1 MYENITYEVI
11 LQRMI
16 DKVIEGNPHVDTRE
30 GSIVYNALAP
40 AAVELQNMYI
50 EFDWMLNQSFADT
63 ASREYLIKRAAER
76 GIEPEK
82 ATNAI
87 LEGVFDADIPFG
99 SRFSLDKLNYVVTDF
114 ISIDENQEIRTYE
127 LMCETV
133 GEVGN
138 QQFGTLIPIDY
149 IDGLTTA
156 ELTSVLIPG
165 EDEEATE
172 VLRKRYFNS
181 FETNPYGGNKQDYI
195 QKTNTIAG
203 VGSTKV
209 TPTWKGGG
217 TVKVTILDAEFNKA
231 STTLINTVQTILDP
245 VSNQGEGLGV
255 APIGHVVTVDTA
267 TEVVVN
273 VASTIT
279 FATGYNWDNIK
290 NEAIALINDYLLEIR
305 KDWMNQTISYVRIA
319 QIERSLLSIIGVV
332 DITGTTINSLAENL
346 ELNEYQIPILG
357 GVTV

>member
-1 MYENITYEVI
+1 MYEHMTFEVI
-11 LQRMI
+11 LERMI
-16 DKVIEGNPHVDTRE
+16 DAVIAKHPNVDTRE

-76 GIEPEK
+76 GITPEP

-87 LEGVFDADIPFG
+87 LEGIFDVDIPFG
-99 SRFSLDKLNYVVTDF
+99 SRFSLDDLNYVVTDF
-114 ISIDENQEIRTYE
+114 ISIDGETRTYE

-138 QQFGTLIPIDY
+138 QQLGTLIPIEY
-149 IDGLTTA
+149 IEGLTIA

-165 EDEEATE
+165 ENEEATE
-172 VLRKRYFNS
+172 VLRQRYFNS

-195 QKTNTIAG
+195 QKTNAIAG

-209 TPTWKGGG
+209 TPTWNGGG

-231 STTLINTVQTILDP
+231 SPTLINTVQTILDP

-267 TEVVVN
+267 TEVVIN

-279 FATGYNWDNIK
+279 FDTGYSWDIVK
-290 NEAIALINDYLLEIR
+290 DEAITLISDYLLELR

-319 QIERSLLSIIGVV
+319 QIETRLLSITGIV
-332 DITGTTINSLAENL
+332 DISGTTINSMAENL

-357 GVTV
+357 GVTA

>member
-1 MYENITYEVI
+1 MYEHMTFEMI
-11 LQRMI
+11 LERMI
-16 DKVIEGNPHVDTRE
+16 DAVITKHPNVDTRE

-40 AAVELQNMYI
+40 AAVELQNMYF

-76 GIEPEK
+76 GITPEP
-82 ATNAI
+82 ATSAI
-87 LEGVFDADIPFG
+87 LEGIFDEDIPFG
-99 SRFSLDKLNYVVTDF
+99 SRFSLDTFNYVVTDF
-114 ISIDENQEIRTYE
+114 ISIDGEIRTYE

-138 QQFGTLIPIDY
+138 QQFGTLIPIEY
-149 IDGLTTA
+149 IEGLTTA

-172 VLRKRYFNS
+172 VLRQRYFNS
-181 FETNPYGGNKQDYI
+181 FQTNPYGGNKQDYI
-195 QKTNTIAG
+195 QKTNAIAG

-209 TPTWKGGG
+209 IPTWAGGG
-217 TVKVTILDAEFNKA
+217 TVKVVILDAEFNKA
-231 STTLINTVQTILDP
+231 SPTLMNTVQTILDP

-273 VASTIT
+273 IASTIT
-279 FATGYNWDNIK
+279 FDTGYNWDSVK
-290 NEAIALINDYLLEIR
+290 DEATTLITDYLLELR

-319 QIERSLLSIIGVV
+319 QIETRLLSITGII
-332 DITGTTINSLAENL
+332 DISGTTINSMAENL
-346 ELNEYQIPILG
+346 ELNEYQIPIIG
-357 GVTV
+357 GVTA